1 MKKIQDEYKLPCVRV
16 ELKVSEGDSLYSTR
30 KMTSPSE
37 AVEVMKELLSRVDRE
52 YLVVVNLDQANR
64 PINYNIVSIG
74 GIASSL
80 APMNNIFKS
89 AILSNA
95 SSIMLFHNH
104 PSGDVTPSKEDFDV
118 TEKIIRVG
126 KLMDTPVLDHIIV
139 GSGKQI
145 YSIATEN
152 YGLFEKK
159 VSYEAIDKILKNKET
174 KDKVAEKPRRITHAN
189 H

>member
-16 ELKVSEGDSLYSTR
+16 ELKVSEGDSLYSAR
-30 KMTSPSE
+30 KISSPKE
-37 AVEVMKELLSRVDRE
+37 AVDVMKELLSRLDRE
-52 YLVVVNLDQANR
+52 YVVEVNLDATSR

-118 TEKIIRVG
+118 TER
-126 KLMDTPVLDHIIV
+126 
-139 GSGKQI
+139 S
-145 YSIATEN
+145 
-152 YGLFEKK
+152 
-159 VSYEAIDKILKNKET
+159 
-174 KDKVAEKPRRITHAN
+174 
-189 H
+189 